1 MILSLGMVM
10 VASTALAGGGGE
22 ELPVAPA
29 PAPVAEAPKALGP
42 EYDCA
47 NPGISYGASPRV
59 IEYYHPESR
68 WYYNQWTWRD
78 GGFKWVKVAM
88 EEPNSVCENY
98 WTEYDRNRKQQDS
111 SDAGMNLDRMAR
123 TLR

>member
-1 MILSLGMVM
+1 MALFAG
-10 VASTALAGGGGE
+10 AALAGGGGE

-29 PAPVAEAPKALGP
+29 ARPEVVAEKPKALGA

-47 NPGISYGASPRV
+47 NPGISYAASPRV

-68 WYYNQWTWRD
+68 WYFEQWAWKD

-88 EEPNSVCENY
+88 DTPNAVCENY
-98 WTEYDRNRKQQDS
+98 WTNFDRNRKES
-111 SDAGMNLDRMAR
+111 TSDAGMNLDRLAR